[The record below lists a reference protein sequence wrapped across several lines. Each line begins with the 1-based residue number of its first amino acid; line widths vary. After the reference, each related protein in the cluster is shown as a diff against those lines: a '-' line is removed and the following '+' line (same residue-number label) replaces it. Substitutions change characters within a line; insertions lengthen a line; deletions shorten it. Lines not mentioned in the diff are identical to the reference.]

1 MEYII
6 PFKVLK
12 LPFMENNMIDDILA
26 KFDGAFAKN
35 TIRAYRSDFIQYQAW
50 CSHNNIDSI
59 PATADA
65 MAQYVDYLATVKK
78 SATIRRRINSLGTIL
93 KLSKHYNPANQP
105 EVILAIKR
113 MHRKIG
119 RAQQQATPLTKPL
132 LNRLLSNCDNSI
144 RGLRNQ
150 VLLRLGYETMRRRSE
165 LCAFKFED
173 ICQAPNGKP
182 AIRLNFS
189 KTDQFGTGKILPIS
203 QELFD
208 LLEKWRSMINDEDY
222 ILRSISRHGHFG
234 NNLHPASVSTL
245 LKALQKDLKVDSDEQ
260 LLSGHSFRV
269 GAALDLLEQGEPLE
283 RIMLRGGWQTDSTAM
298 SYLRNWI
305 V

>member
-1 MEYII
+1 MDSRE
-6 PFKVLK
+6 K
-12 LPFMENNMIDDILA
+12 NNMIDDIFA
-26 KFDGAFAKN
+26 KFDGAFAEN
-35 TIRAYRSDFIQYQAW
+35 TIRAYRSDFIQYQTW
-50 CSHNNIDSI
+50 CVESRLEPI
-59 PATADA
+59 PATEDTMA
-65 MAQYVDYLATVKK
+65 MYVDYLSENNK
-78 SATIRRRINSLGTIL
+78 SATIRRRINSLGTVL
-93 KLSKHYNPANQP
+93 KLSKNFDPTKDP
-105 EVILAIKR
+105 EVILALKR

-119 RAQQQATPLTKPL
+119 RAQQQATPLTRPL
-132 LNRLLSNCDNSI
+132 LNQLLSNCENNVM
-144 RGLRNQ
+144 GVRNQ

-173 ICQAPNGKP
+173 ICKGANGKP

-208 LLEKWRSMINDEDY
+208 LLEKWRSMNSDEGY
-222 ILRSISRHGHFG
+222 ILRSINRHGHFG
-234 NNLHPASVSTL
+234 ENLHPASISTI
-245 LKALQKDLKVDSDEQ
+245 LKALQKDLKMGSDEQ
-260 LLSGHSFRV
+260 PLSGHSFRV

>member
-1 MEYII
+1 
-6 PFKVLK
+6 
-12 LPFMENNMIDDILA
+12 MIDNIFA

-35 TIRAYRSDFIQYQAW
+35 TIRAYRSDFMQYQSW
-50 CSHNNIDSI
+50 CLENKLNPI
-59 PATADA
+59 PANGETIAT
-65 MAQYVDYLATVKK
+65 YIDYLSDNNK
-78 SATIRRRINSLGTIL
+78 SATIRRRINSLGTVL
-93 KLSKHYNPANQP
+93 KLSKNHDPTKQP
-105 EVILAIKR
+105 EVILALKR

-132 LNRLLSNCDNSI
+132 LNQLLRNCDNSL
-144 RGLRNQ
+144 RSLRNQ

-173 ICQAPNGKP
+173 ICKGANGKP

-208 LLEKWRSMINDEDY
+208 LLEKWRSMISDEGY
-222 ILRSISRHGHFG
+222 ILRSINRHGHFG
-234 NNLHPASVSTL
+234 NNLHPASISTL
-245 LKALQKDLKVDSDEQ
+245 LKELQKHLKMDSNEQ
-260 LLSGHSFRV
+260 PLSGHSFRV
-269 GAALDLLEQGEPLE
+269 GAAIDLLEQGEPLE
-283 RIMLRGGWQTDSTAM
+283 KIMLRGGWQTDSTAM

-305 V
+305 A